1 MSAGS
6 RCPEP
11 ETETMAAIATADE
24 KPRREPGQFRR
35 LMRELRPFTRLQ
47 VLCLLLTVAQSIFGF
62 LPPLILGD
70 IVNKLQ
76 RGEPINTLLYLGY
89 VVGFALGAGL
99 LGYALGVATAML
111 GQRFLLATREKLY
124 GHMQSLPIA
133 YFDQNQ
139 AGKLISNVINDAS
152 TVQSLITGNLNT
164 MVSDA
169 VQLVLVL
176 VILFTISP
184 SLAGLTL
191 IIAPLYVLNFRR
203 FLAPLKETS
212 ESIRRTRDVMYGD
225 MQEKLAGV
233 QVVKGFGQ
241 ERMEAKSFLGITR
254 DLMGLNVRQGALG
267 GGLWTIADALGGI
280 GQGLVLYF
288 GGLMCL
294 RGELQAGTLVMF
306 LMYSIGYIYGPVVRF
321 LVVIDPIAR
330 TQAALHRIFRTLDTP
345 ATIGDA
351 AGARPMPPIQGEVR
365 FEDLWFEYEAGKP
378 VLRGVDLA
386 VEPGQMIALVGFS
399 GSGKTTLVN
408 LLMRHYDPTAGRI
421 LVDGVDL
428 RETQLLSY
436 RAQIG
441 YVIQESILFNTSVLE
456 NIRYGRCSATVREV
470 EEAAKAAN
478 IHDTIVALP
487 EGYETKIG
495 EDGVSLSVGEKQ
507 RLAIARALL
516 ADPKILILDE
526 ATSALDSQTEAL
538 LQEALDHL
546 LEGRTSFVI
555 AHRLSTIV
563 KANRIVVMEQGE
575 ITEQGTHAELLD
587 HDGVYARLYRQQFA
601 VALEGT
607 S

>member
-1 MSAGS
+1 
-6 RCPEP
+6 
-11 ETETMAAIATADE
+11 MAAIASADG
-24 KPRREPGQFRR
+24 KARRKAGQFRR
-35 LMRELRPFTRLQ
+35 LMRELRPFARLQ
-47 VLCLLLTVAQSIFGF
+47 VLCLVLTIAQSIFGF

-76 RGEPINTLLYLGY
+76 QGQPINTLLYLAY

-99 LGYALGVATAML
+99 LGYALGVTTAML
-111 GQRFLLATREKLY
+111 GQSFLLSTREKLY

-139 AGKLISNVINDAS
+139 PGKLISNVINDAS

-169 VQLVLVL
+169 VQLILVL

-184 SLAGLTL
+184 PLAALSLV
-191 IIAPLYVLNFRR
+191 IAPLYILNFRR

-345 ATIGDA
+345 VTIGDVP
-351 AGARPMPPIQGEVR
+351 GARPMPPIQGEVR

-378 VLRGVDLA
+378 VLRGVDLH
-386 VEPGQMIALVGFS
+386 VQPGQMIALVGFS

-408 LLMRHYDPTAGRI
+408 LLMRHYDPTSGRI

-428 RETQLLSY
+428 RETRLLSY

-456 NIRYGRCSATVREV
+456 NIRYGRAGATRQEV
-470 EEAAKAAN
+470 EDAAVAAN
-478 IHDTIVALP
+478 IHETIVSLP
-487 EGYETKIG
+487 DGYDTKIG

-546 LEGRTSFVI
+546 LAGRTSFVI

-563 KANRIVVMEQGE
+563 KANLIVVMEQGE

-607 S
+607 G